1 MHSGVAG
8 KIGPMLYPQN
18 FDVIVVGG
26 GHAGTEAALA
36 AARMGCKT
44 LLLSHNIETLGQMS
58 CNPSIGGIGKGHL
71 VKEVDALGGAMA
83 LATDEGGIQFRIL
96 NSSKGPAVRAT
107 RAQADR
113 VLYKAA
119 IRRMLENQPNL
130 WLFQQA
136 VDDLMVEGD
145 RVVGAVT
152 QVGIRFRS
160 QTVVLTAGTFLDG
173 KIHVGLNNYAAGR
186 AGDPP
191 AVSLSAR
198 LKELKLPQ
206 GRLKTGTPPRLD
218 GRSIDFSKCQEQPG
232 DGVPGGMSPAMPVFS
247 FMGKVEQHP
256 QQMPCWITHTN
267 ERTHDIIRSGFDR
280 SPMFTGKIE
289 GVGPRY
295 CPSVEDKINRFADKD
310 SHQIFLEPEGLTTHE
325 YYPNGISTSLPFDI
339 QYALVRSMAGLENA
353 HILRPGYAI
362 EYDYFDPQHLKSSFE
377 TKAIG
382 GLFFAGQINGTTG
395 YEEAAAQGLFAGIN
409 AALQAGAKTAW
420 TQDIWVPGRDEAYLG
435 VLVDDLITKGVTEP
449 YRMFTS
455 RAEFRLQL
463 REDNADARLTET
475 GRKLGLVDDARWDA
489 FSRKR
494 DAVSRETER
503 LKAIWVSPKNLA
515 AAESERVLGKAID
528 HEYNLADLLRRP
540 NVGYAGLMSL
550 DGGRYANPELP
561 VAGVALDAFSEL
573 DPLDLDACMR
583 GAPLDDASPVVVD
596 AFVASVVEQ
605 VEIAAK
611 YSGYIDRQKGEVER
625 AAHYENL
632 RLPADLDYMQV
643 SALSIE
649 ARQRLSKL
657 RPETLGQASRLS
669 GITPASISLLLIH
682 LKKGGFR
689 GFAGKLDAD
698 TVEGS
703 A

>member
-1 MHSGVAG
+1 MF
-8 KIGPMLYPQN
+8 YPTE

-36 AARMGCKT
+36 SARMGCKT

-71 VKEVDALGGAMA
+71 VKEVDAMGGAMA

-113 VLYKAA
+113 ILYKAA
-119 IRRMLENQPNL
+119 IRRKLENQPNL

-152 QVGIRFRS
+152 QVGIKFRS
-160 QTVVLTAGTFLDG
+160 RTVVLTAGTFLDG
-173 KIHVGLNNYAAGR
+173 KIHVGLQNYAAGR

-206 GRLKTGTPPRLD
+206 GRLKTGTPPRID
-218 GRSIDFSKCQEQPG
+218 GRTIDFSKCIAQPG
-232 DGVPGGMSPAMPVFS
+232 DGMPGGIAGDVPVFS
-247 FMGKVEQHP
+247 FMGANIKHP
-256 QQMPCWITHTN
+256 QQVPCYITHTN
-267 ERTHDIIRSGFDR
+267 ARTHDIIRSGFDR
-280 SPMFTGKIE
+280 SPMFTGKID

-310 SHQIFLEPEGLTTHE
+310 AHQIFLEPEGLTTHE
-325 YYPNGISTSLPFDI
+325 IYPNGISTSLPFDI
-339 QYALVRSMAGLENA
+339 QYELVRSMVGMENA

-362 EYDYFDPQHLKSSFE
+362 EYDYFDPRALKTSFE
-377 TKAIG
+377 TRAIG

-395 YEEAAAQGLFAGIN
+395 YEEAAAQGMFAGIN
-409 AALQAGAKTAW
+409 AALACQGKEAW
-420 TQDIWVPGRDEAYLG
+420 LPKRDEAYLG

-455 RAEFRLQL
+455 RAEFRLML
-463 REDNADARLTET
+463 REDNADMRLTEK
-475 GRKLGLVDDARWDA
+475 GRELGLVDHARWDA
-489 FSRKR
+489 FNRKR

-503 LKAIWVSPKNLA
+503 LRSIWVNPNTLSV
-515 AAESERVLGKAID
+515 AEAERVLGKAIER
-528 HEYNLADLLRRP
+528 EYNFADLLRRP
-540 NVGYAGLMSL
+540 DVNYAGLMSL
-550 DGGRYANPELP
+550 GDGKHANPDIVVGGDVSPETSS
-561 VAGVALDAFSEL
+561 ATALTADMAK
-573 DPLDLDACMR
+573 
-583 GAPLDDASPVVVD
+583 
-596 AFVASVVEQ
+596 SVIEQ
-605 VEIAAK
+605 IEITAK
-611 YSGYIDRQKGEVER
+611 YAGYIDLQKVEVER
-625 AAHYENL
+625 ASHYENL
-632 RLPADLDYMQV
+632 KLPTDLDYLQV
-643 SALSIE
+643 SALSFE
-649 ARQRLSKL
+649 ARQTLTKH
-657 RPETLGQASRLS
+657 RPETLGLASRIS
-669 GITPASISLLLIH
+669 GITPATVSLLLVH
-682 LKKGGFR
+682 LKKNLW
-689 GFAGKLDAD
+689 KN
-698 TVEGS
+698 TVPLASTSQPTEQVE